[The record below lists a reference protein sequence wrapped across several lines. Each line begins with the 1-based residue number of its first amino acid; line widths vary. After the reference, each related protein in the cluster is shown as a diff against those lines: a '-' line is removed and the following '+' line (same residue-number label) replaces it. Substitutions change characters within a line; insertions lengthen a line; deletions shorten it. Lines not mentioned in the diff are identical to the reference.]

1 MSSRGKL
8 LGSTGR
14 RKEKKTK
21 KKCEA
26 PMAALGV
33 APLIF
38 VNNHALHLDSM
49 TELYFYFL
57 YEWKGVK

>member
-1 MSSRGKL
+1 
-8 LGSTGR
+8 
-14 RKEKKTK
+14 
-21 KKCEA
+21 
-26 PMAALGV
+26 MAALGV

-57 YEWKGVK
+57 YESKGVKWLDRYVRHGKNGYK